1 VPCLAHWTHIWF
13 RFTAAAFRA
22 ATDPAT
28 LIQGAPVRPEIHPEY
43 VETQATCT
51 CGATFTTR
59 STAKNGVIHAEV
71 CSQCHPFYTG
81 KQKILDT
88 GGRVARFEKR
98 FGAKTKNAA
107 ADEPADTASK

>member
-1 VPCLAHWTHIWF
+1 M
-13 RFTAAAFRA
+13 RR
-22 ATDPAT
+22 
-28 LIQGAPVRPEIHPEY
+28 EIHPDY

-98 FGAKTKNAA
+98 FGAKKTAAKPEEAATAQDAA
-107 ADEPADTASK
+107 ATAGGPAK

>member
-1 VPCLAHWTHIWF
+1 MKP
-13 RFTAAAFRA
+13 
-22 ATDPAT
+22 D
-28 LIQGAPVRPEIHPEY
+28 IHPEY
-43 VETQATCT
+43 VETTVTCT
-51 CGATFTTR
+51 CGDTFTTR

-98 FGAKTKNAA
+98 FGTAA
-107 ADEPADTASK
+107 SQPPSSCSHGVGRRSLPGLPTGAVGVLVRPPDRASRG